1 MCARPGGGINGGI
14 GFPISPGLMG
24 ATNHPSTPSCTSIGG
39 QRKRR
44 YAVRG
49 AAPPTA
55 LLPRPWC
62 MWDRET
68 PLCRGRDCPPTALFL
83 GRAVSG
89 QRGSAATP
97 WEGLPPHRI
106 APHLWC
112 FVERHVLKTCREF
125 SGKSWGTMVKFFPP
139 RQNVRGRR
147 ELKPSPTSIMLI

>member
-1 MCARPGGGINGGI
+1 MCASPEGGINGGI
-14 GFPISPGLMG
+14 GFPITPGLMG
-24 ATNHPSTPSCTSIGG
+24 AANHPLTPSCTSIGG

-49 AAPPTA
+49 AAPPPHCFLVRGVCGTEKRRYAVGGTA
-55 LLPRPWC
+55 
-62 MWDRET
+62 
-68 PLCRGRDCPPTALFL
+68 PPTALFL

-112 FVERHVLKTCREF
+112 FVERPVLKTCRDF
-125 SGKSWGTMVKFFPP
+125 SEKVVGNHG
-139 RQNVRGRR
+139 
-147 ELKPSPTSIMLI
+147 